1 MVKNKELAEQQVNV
15 RLTGLEYKALLV
27 LGGPTAVIKLAIE
40 REAGNKF
47 KLKQLRQHIVD
58 NIEKEQKQI
67 QDIDKL
73 IREYDEKAAETEEM
87 RQKQEESKK
96 KNETQIIKK
105 PEPRLIF
112 WNVGC
117 PNCSTPQKMQMSA
130 SVRRCSGCGKMIKRD
145 AWLKVEKTTRSPG
158 EELKE

>member
-1 MVKNKELAEQQVNV
+1 MGYVSQYN
-15 RLTGLEYKALLV
+15 ALLV

-58 NIEKEQKQI
+58 NI
-67 QDIDKL
+67 
-73 IREYDEKAAETEEM
+73 
-87 RQKQEESKK
+87 KK

-117 PNCSTPQKMQMSA
+117 PNCSTLQKMQMSA
-130 SVRRCSGCGKMIKRD
+130 SVRRGSGCGKTIKRD
-145 AWLKVEKTTRSPG
+145 AWPKIEKPSLSPG